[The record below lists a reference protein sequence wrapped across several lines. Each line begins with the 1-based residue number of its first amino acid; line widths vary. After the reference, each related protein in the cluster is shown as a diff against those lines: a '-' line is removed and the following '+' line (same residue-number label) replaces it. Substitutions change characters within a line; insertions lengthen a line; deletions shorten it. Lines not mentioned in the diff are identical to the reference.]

1 MAIHLGVGLRRRSS
15 SLPEDGVGVPLP
27 AFRRASFYL
36 ALLQVGFGRRRVT
49 APGRALLPPDFTLA
63 CAHKDAGAPCGPSAV
78 CFCAA
83 IRRPAVIPRNAWVL
97 PSTLPMEPGLS
108 SQTARSSLRGH
119 PAPGPARLPQYTPP
133 P

>member
-49 APGRALLPPDFTLA
+49 ATGRALLPPDFTLA
-63 CAHKDAGAPCGPSAV
+63 CA
-78 CFCAA
+78 
-83 IRRPAVIPRNAWVL
+83 
-97 PSTLPMEPGLS
+97 
-108 SQTARSSLRGH
+108 Q
-119 PAPGPARLPQYTPP
+119 
-133 P
+133 